1 MVFTSQIFIFYFLPL
16 VLLAYYALPKGRRNL
31 LLTLSSY
38 VFYGW
43 WSPWFVTLMLVST
56 IIDWYCGLAITKE
69 GASEKTRKR
78 AVFISIFANLSLLGF
93 FKYFGFAQENINRLL
108 VAFGEAPTELL
119 GIVLPVGISFYSLQ
133 SMSYSVDLYRGNAKR
148 AKSFGDFACYVAMFP
163 QLVAGP
169 IVRYREIF
177 EQLDERPSRGELF
190 RAGALEFMVGFAKKI
205 LLANTLGEI
214 ADLTFA
220 AESMP
225 ASVAWFGVIAYGFQI
240 YFDFSGYSD
249 MAIGLGRMMGF
260 SLPINFRSP
269 FRADSFTDFWR
280 RWHISLSSWLR
291 DYLYIPLGGNRGGT
305 TRTYFNLML
314 TMVLGGLWHGAQWTY
329 LIWGAFHGLIL
340 ALERAGGRR
349 PYWSA
354 MPYPVRLLLTFF
366 LLQISWVLFRAG
378 TLEQIWAYL
387 GALFVGRGSEAAGE
401 VLAGRL
407 FQPYY
412 YAIMVIGA
420 LIIWGGTETHALVE
434 KAKEREWLSL
444 SIFAMFVLALIAMF
458 SQAENPFLYFQ
469 F

>member
-1 MVFTSQIFIFYFLPL
+1 MVFTSQIFLFYFLPL
-16 VLLAYYALPKGRRNL
+16 VLLAYYALPRRGRNV

-43 WSPWFVTLMLVST
+43 WNPWFVTLMFVST
-56 IIDWYCGLAITKE
+56 VIDWYCGLAITKE
-69 GASEKTRKR
+69 GASEKLRKR
-78 AVFISIFANLSLLGF
+78 GVFISIAANLSLLGF
-93 FKYFGFAQENINRLL
+93 FKYFGFAQENLNRLL
-108 VAFGEAPTELL
+108 VAFGAEATSVLEV
-119 GIVLPVGISFYSLQ
+119 VLPVGISFYSLQ
-133 SMSYSVDLYRGNAKR
+133 SMSYSVDLYRGDARR
-148 AKSFGDFACYVAMFP
+148 AKSFSDFACYVAMFP

-177 EQLDERPSRGELF
+177 EQLDERPQRGELF
-190 RAGALEFMVGFAKKI
+190 RSGALTFMVGFAKKI

-214 ADLTFA
+214 ADLTFG

-225 ASVAWFGVIAYGFQI
+225 AEVAWLGVLAYGFQI

-249 MAIGLGRMMGF
+249 MAIGLGQMMGF

-291 DYLYIPLGGNRGGT
+291 DYLYIPLGGNRASVA
-305 TRTYFNLML
+305 RTYFNLML
-314 TMVLGGLWHGAQWTY
+314 TMVIGGLWHGAQWTY
-329 LIWGAFHGLIL
+329 LVWGAFHGVVL
-340 ALERAGGRR
+340 ALERAAGKR

-354 MPYPVRLLLTFF
+354 LPRPARVLVTMF

-378 TLEQIWAYL
+378 DLHQVWAYL
-387 GALFVGRGSEAAGE
+387 GSLFQGRGDAAAGE
-401 VLAGRL
+401 ILAGRL

-412 YAIMVIGA
+412 LALMSIGA
-420 LIIWGGTETHALVE
+420 LIIWAGVETHRLVE
-434 KAKEREWLSL
+434 HALKRETISLGVFALFLL
-444 SIFAMFVLALIAMF
+444 SIAAMFL
-458 SQAENPFLYFQ
+458 QAENPFLYFQ